1 MPDKPVTDTHS
12 SATSPA
18 PEAVNN
24 AQDTSAP
31 IKALVEAISKMGVVD
46 NAPDTD
52 GRTSPPAVEI
62 IPGSP
67 EPVHRPPN
75 LPDHCTV
82 LQVSDLNWYTS
93 DADLIEAAKAAN
105 IEITH
110 RDITFLEHKCNGKNK
125 GIAFISCHSSGA
137 VVRLLHWFETHEFQ
151 GKKVSTNIPTNVHGK
166 SLVPPPTH
174 DKDSAHKYR
183 EPPTRAPL
191 PFMPTNSHGGVNFNR
206 VPLHH
211 RQQMQQMQ
219 QAGFLSPAT
228 HGKGGR
234 KENPAHNH
242 NQSVQAYF
250 AHELPGWHQSPD
262 EHRVAAPLRV

>member
-1 MPDKPVTDTHS
+1 MPDKS
-12 SATSPA
+12 TSNTTNVASGGNPNANA
-18 PEAVNN
+18 P
-24 AQDTSAP
+24 AP
-31 IKALVEAISKMGVVD
+31 IKALTEALNNMDVDGV
-46 NAPDTD
+46 ADTD
-52 GRTSPPAVEI
+52 GRSSPPAVEI

-67 EPVHRPPN
+67 EPGHPLPN

-105 IEITH
+105 VEITH
-110 RDITFLEHKCNGKNK
+110 HDITFLEHKCNGKNK

-174 DKDSAHKYR
+174 DKDKDNAHKYR
-183 EPPTRAPL
+183 EPPTRSPL
-191 PFMPTNSHGGVNFNR
+191 PFLPTNSHGGVNFNR

-228 HGKGGR
+228 HGKGRGGR

-250 AHELPGWHQSPD
+250 AHELQGWPQASD
-262 EHRVAAPLRV
+262 EHRAPLRV